1 MSASERA
8 HAALLDDIQS
18 GVLPAGSVLGE
29 VEQAARL
36 GVSRTPLREA
46 LRRLA
51 ADGLVVQQSPRVTV
65 VADLDASDI
74 RKLFEIR
81 RALEETSA
89 RLAAQR
95 GDAELF
101 AALAEEFAHVDLAAD
116 VGRDDYYALIAR
128 FDAAL
133 DAAVANDYIAS
144 ALRTVRTHLVR
155 VRRMAKDKPARLA
168 ASASEHRT
176 IAQALAARDG
186 DLAAHATHVH
196 LHNALTGILE
206 SLDAVG
212 EGVSTRSARSTTGA
226 GEGVSSLRLAPLTQH
241 GARSARSTTTT
252 SDE

>member
-1 MSASERA
+1 MTLPVERTTA
-8 HAALLDDIQS
+8 GDRAYAALLDGIQS
-18 GVLPAGSVLGE
+18 GALPAGSVLGE

-65 VADLDASDI
+65 VADLDADDI
-74 RKLFEIR
+74 RELFEIR

-89 RLAAQR
+89 RLAATR
-95 GDAELF
+95 GDAAVF
-101 AALAEEFAHVDLAAD
+101 AALAEEFAHVDLAAGE
-116 VGRDDYYALIAR
+116 GRDAYYALIGR

-133 DAAVANDYIAS
+133 DAAVSNDYIAA

-155 VRRMAKDKPARLA
+155 VRRMARDKPARLA

-196 LHNALTGILE
+196 LHNALAGILD
-206 SLDAVG
+206 SLPADPATAPAT
-212 EGVSTRSARSTTGA
+212 EGR
-226 GEGVSSLRLAPLTQH
+226 P
-241 GARSARSTTTT
+241 
-252 SDE
+252 

>member
-1 MSASERA
+1 MALPAVDRISASERA

-74 RKLFEIR
+74 RELFEIR

-206 SLDAVG
+206 SLDAA
-212 EGVSTRSARSTTGA
+212 EGVPA
-226 GEGVSSLRLAPLTQH
+226 H
-241 GARSARSTTTT
+241 STTTT
-252 SDE
+252 SDK